1 MSSMSHSSK
10 LTEFKEGVM
19 GPVTYGQLVRSTG
32 DNLDLKLA
40 SEAKDSL
47 VGLSSYLWNLML
59 FPGRQYQ
66 NSV

>member
-1 MSSMSHSSK
+1 
-10 LTEFKEGVM
+10 M
-19 GPVTYGQLVRSTG
+19 GPVTYRQLVRSTG

-40 SEAKDSL
+40 SEAKGSL